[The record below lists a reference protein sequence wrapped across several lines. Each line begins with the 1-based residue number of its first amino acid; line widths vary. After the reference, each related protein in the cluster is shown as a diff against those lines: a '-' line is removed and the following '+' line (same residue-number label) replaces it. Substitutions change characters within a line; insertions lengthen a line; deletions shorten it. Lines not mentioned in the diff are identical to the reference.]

1 MLNAANG
8 NCLWDS
14 IINNILG
21 RGCYK
26 KKLSEN
32 SKQLRVNAMFIY
44 MADFMAQE
52 MVPDTYD
59 YTCCPCL
66 CKGKSNKLD
75 LNMTRY
81 IHSKEWDAKFLEALV
96 SE

>member
-8 NCLWDS
+8 NCLGDY

-26 KKLSEN
+26 KKFREN

-52 MVPDTYD
+52 MVPDIYIYTKLVVLTYSVNLYL
-59 YTCCPCL
+59 YTKCFIFL
-66 CKGKSNKLD
+66 Y
-75 LNMTRY
+75 LN
-81 IHSKEWDAKFLEALV
+81 F
-96 SE
+96 